1 MHEFFLKTFAK
12 SFLECVV
19 GKDVTQDLIAVFT
32 TVVRRVDF
40 EHVSEGDI
48 LVPLQSLPLREMTP
62 LNTPLACLLEEPSD
76 HNLQAAQEA
85 VTKCEIPI
93 SRLELSGGKA
103 HKDGGKKKAVGEF
116 LRVYLSR
123 SEIMQRTFS
132 KLVQAGV
139 DYGSTTIMDQI
150 NLSISCDGLGEDVVM
165 EEQMETSSEGGK
177 TSQVRSCMAEN
188 VRRHKKKSVATLRI
202 LALSTHLLRLVRFHK
217 GRVCLQAEVEEKV
230 EEMRKRAEELK
241 RKEEEDKRAKEEKQ
255 RKFKQWHQRV
265 EEKET
270 NEEKRRV
277 NERKRM
283 MTRRIN
289 KAFAKWKNE
298 DWEDVE
304 VEEVMEG
311 AYLEGEEKVEW
322 EGKDAKE
329 LMKERKS
336 RKRKRKYAVP
346 RSRPYHPLHL
356 STRQPTHKDNL
367 DSSICRA
374 SSIPLSLVSVA
385 SKQGHSSKTQNM
397 KVTESQDNQDWNIP
411 KKSNSQSDSH
421 VIGNAS
427 FSKFQDSKTPE
438 VSNSDDFGTHQM
450 WPEPTI
456 PHSYKPGDAPWV
468 LQSETAAGRVESNS
482 FYVQQSEKMKSGI
495 NCILAGQSLME
506 YLGTKKRKEKK
517 KQEDGKNPSERYTE
531 TNKKASLTGR
541 NKQNIT
547 KRLGEQKLGM
557 KRKKTYRTMSK
568 LDKEELNKRRVDVK
582 HKKKI
587 TKYNVPQT
595 EMKKKKDGLGSS
607 DIAQWTPDHDFQLQM
622 KTREPD
628 IVGENTNK
636 VQFNVD
642 RTAVGLAQK
651 TDPKREE
658 LLADSKMHD
667 HLSVVET
674 ESVSKKRNALNTV
687 SDSHDKGEKCEGGNE
702 WQTVSSS
709 CVTGGDWVMWEKEVD
724 CEEGGADTHVT
735 SEDLVSRGCTKG
747 GLLSRDGETESGFVR
762 DESAFLKTI
771 NEDIKTSNSEQRGNI
786 KKNSVIKHER
796 TVKKGELMKKT
807 HQGKEKMNKEC
818 ESPEHT
824 ASEKIICLKIVSE
837 TGQGKESN
845 ENGERKCNENGECIV
860 ERECRCAGVVDK
872 RTNKPWEANS
882 DDFHSLVLKE
892 VQRASEGRLGEDE
905 EEEAWRRF
913 LEQQVSTCVTLQLL
927 SVSHQAQVKV
937 DLGNH
942 THNSK
947 EWAFVL
953 YNYSRL
959 CGIFESFDYFVAQG
973 DLPPLPPPHQIDF
986 SLLRH
991 DEEWALVWAYI
1002 MKWPEVAE
1010 SMGLGLLQWVTRGG
1024 KVPKAA
1030 SFKTGVIVRFLSRL
1044 AHSTSRYY
1052 ARHQVLPSDPSL
1064 AHLHP
1069 LVHVRLHLLH
1079 AIHTIMRT
1087 ALGLLGVD
1095 SPPTS
1100 M

>member
-1 MHEFFLKTFAK
+1 METAKEVEYCCNKQSTSSLPICGWVTIRCLWLPLATMHEFFLKTFAK

-116 LRVYLSR
+116 LRIYLSR

-150 NLSISCDGLGEDVVM
+150 NVSISCDGLGDDVVM
-165 EEQMETSSEGGK
+165 EEQMETSSEGGR
-177 TSQVRSCMAEN
+177 TSQVRSCMAEK
-188 VRRHKKKSVATLRI
+188 VRRHKKKSVTTLRI

-217 GRVCLQAEVEEKV
+217 GRVCLQAEVEKKV

-270 NEEKRRV
+270 NEERKRV
-277 NERKRM
+277 NERKKM
-283 MTRRIN
+283 LTRRIN

-329 LMKERKS
+329 LIKERKT

-346 RSRPYHPLHL
+346 RSRPYQPLHL
-356 STRQPTHKDNL
+356 SARQPTHKDNL

-411 KKSNSQSDSH
+411 SKSNSQSDSH

-427 FSKFQDSKTPE
+427 FSEFQDSKIPE

-468 LQSETAAGRVESNS
+468 LQSDMAAGRVESNS
-482 FYVQQSEKMKSGI
+482 LYVQQSEKMKSGI
-495 NCILAGQSLME
+495 KCILAGQSLME
-506 YLGTKKRKEKK
+506 YLGTKKRKGKR
-517 KQEDGKNPSERYTE
+517 KQEEGENPIERYTE

-547 KRLGEQKLGM
+547 KRLGEQKLGL

-568 LDKEELNKRRVDVK
+568 LDKEMLRKRKVDVK
-582 HKKKI
+582 HEKKI
-587 TKYNVPQT
+587 TKCNVPQT

-628 IVGENTNK
+628 TVEENINK
-636 VQFNVD
+636 VQLGVD

-651 TDPKREE
+651 TDTKREE

-674 ESVSKKRNALNTV
+674 ESVSKNRNALNTV
-687 SDSHDKGEKCEGGNE
+687 NDSHDKGEKCEGGNE

-724 CEEGGADTHVT
+724 CEEGGAGTRPMSHVT

-747 GLLSRDGETESGFVR
+747 GLLSRDGETE
-762 DESAFLKTI
+762 K
-771 NEDIKTSNSEQRGNI
+771 
-786 KKNSVIKHER
+786 
-796 TVKKGELMKKT
+796 
-807 HQGKEKMNKEC
+807 
-818 ESPEHT
+818 
-824 ASEKIICLKIVSE
+824 
-837 TGQGKESN
+837 TGQGKESS
-845 ENGERKCNENGECIV
+845 ENGERKCDENGEWIE

-892 VQRASEGRLGEDE
+892 VQRASEGRQGEDE

-973 DLPPLPPPHQIDF
+973 DLPPLPPPHQLDF

-991 DEEWALVWAYI
+991 DEEWALVWAYVL
-1002 MKWPEVAE
+1002 KWPEVAE
-1010 SMGLGLLQWVTRGG
+1010 AMGLGLLQWVTRGG

-1079 AIHTIMRT
+1079 AIHTVMRT